1 VFVVS
6 LRWLAQGENTVRSSA
21 RRRRSTFS
29 QDGRMRIAQVAPLYE
44 PVPPRGYGGTERVV
58 SWITE
63 ELVREG
69 HQVTL
74 FASGDSLTRAEL
86 VPVCPVSLRTNP
98 NCHDTLAHH
107 ILLLE
112 QVRKRRDEFDIVH
125 YHIDYLHFPL
135 SRQIDLPQV
144 TTLHGR
150 LDLADLVPVYRE
162 FADMP
167 VISISHSQRL
177 PLPQANWVG
186 NVYHGLP
193 EDSLPFHKGPGKY
206 LAFIGRISPEKRPDR
221 AIEIAT
227 RAGMRLKIA
236 AKIDAVD
243 RGYFERVVSPLLK
256 RPNIEFIGEIGDE
269 AKAGFLGNAIA
280 SIAPIDWPEPF
291 GLNMIEAMA
300 CGTPTIAF
308 AHGSV
313 PEIIEDGVSGIIV
326 RTVDEA
332 VEAVHQASVMSRR
345 AVRASFV
352 SRFTASRMVSD
363 YLAIYED
370 LIFQK
375 SSCSMSGMA
384 EDEMQDSLNPVS
396 LNQDSLDKDAA

>member
-1 VFVVS
+1 
-6 LRWLAQGENTVRSSA
+6 
-21 RRRRSTFS
+21 
-29 QDGRMRIAQVAPLYE
+29 MRIAQVAPLYE

-58 SWITE
+58 SWLTE
-63 ELVREG
+63 ELVRQG
-69 HQVTL
+69 HKVTL
-74 FASGDSLTRAEL
+74 FASGDSLTRAKL

-98 NCHDTLAHH
+98 SCKDTLAHH

-112 QVRKRRDEFDIVH
+112 QVRRRRYEFDIVH

-150 LDLADLVPVYRE
+150 LDLPDLIPLYRE

-167 VISISHSQRL
+167 VISISLSQRN
-177 PLPQANWVG
+177 PLQQANWVG

-193 EDSLPFHKGPGKY
+193 QSSLPFHEGGGQY

-227 RAGMRLKIA
+227 GAGMKLKIA
-236 AKIDAVD
+236 AKVDAVD
-243 RGYFERVVSPLLK
+243 RGYFESVISPLLK
-256 RPNIEFIGEIGDE
+256 RPNIEFIGEIGDD
-269 AKAGFLGNAIA
+269 AKADFLGNATA

-308 AHGSV
+308 GHGSV
-313 PEIIEDGVSGIIV
+313 PEIVDDGVSGIIV
-326 RTVDEA
+326 HTVDEA
-332 VEAVHQASVMSRR
+332 VHAVRQVAVMSRR
-345 AVRASFV
+345 GVRRAFE
-352 SRFTASRMVSD
+352 SRFTVGRMASD
-363 YLAIYED
+363 YLAIYER
-370 LIFQK
+370 LIDREPPCRVVHFVEQPG
-375 SSCSMSGMA
+375 SGSA
-384 EDEMQDSLNPVS
+384 EEEMQTMWN
-396 LNQDSLDKDAA
+396 KDAA

>member
-1 VFVVS
+1 
-6 LRWLAQGENTVRSSA
+6 
-21 RRRRSTFS
+21 
-29 QDGRMRIAQVAPLYE
+29 MRIAQVAPLYE

-58 SWITE
+58 SWLTE

-69 HQVTL
+69 HDVTL
-74 FASGDSLTRAEL
+74 FASGDSLTRARL
-86 VPVCPVSLRTNP
+86 VPVCPLSLRTNP
-98 NCHDTLAHH
+98 DCHDTLAHH

-112 QVRKRRDEFDIVH
+112 QVRQQRHEFDIVH

-150 LDLADLVPVYRE
+150 LDLPDLVPVYRE

-167 VISISHSQRL
+167 VISISYSQRI

-193 EDSLPFHKGPGKY
+193 KNSLSFHKSPGQY

-236 AKIDAVD
+236 AKVDAVD
-243 RGYFERVVSPLLK
+243 RGYFERVVCPLLK
-256 RPNIEFIGEIGDE
+256 QPNIEFIGEIGDE
-269 AKAGFLGNAIA
+269 AKPGFLGNAIA

-326 RTVDEA
+326 HSVAEA
-332 VEAVHQASVMSRR
+332 VEAVRQASVMSRR

-352 SRFTASRMVSD
+352 SRFTANRMMSD
-363 YLAIYED
+363 YLAIYEE
-370 LIFQK
+370 IAFGK
-375 SSCSMSGMA
+375 SPCSVSGFA
-384 EDEMQDSLNPVS
+384 EKKVQDSLN
-396 LNQDSLDKDAA
+396 KDAA